1 MKLTRFARFAWLVLA
16 VTVFVILWGAY
27 VRASGSGAGC
37 GSHWPLC
44 NGVVIPD
51 TSTLHTLVEFTH
63 RLTSG
68 VSLLLVVSMV
78 IWAFRAF
85 PRRHPARLAATLSL
99 IFMLTE
105 AAVGAGLVLFRLVA
119 DNESVARALF
129 MSVHL
134 INTFVLLAMITLTAW
149 WGSGAPSVE
158 FRRQGSLPWLLLAG
172 LLGALLVSTSG
183 AVAALGDTLYP
194 SSSLAEGIRQDFS
207 ATAHFLIR
215 LRILHPTLAVT
226 ISLILLAIALFA
238 RTMRPSALTN
248 RLSFALSTLVAI
260 QLIVGAANV
269 LLLAPIW
276 MQIVHLLLADLVWVS
291 LVLMSASALSTV
303 GESVSAPAMS
313 GLDLSARRN

>member
-1 MKLTRFARFAWLVLA
+1 
-16 VTVFVILWGAY
+16 

-68 VSLLLVVSMV
+68 AVLLLVVGMM

-85 PRRHPARLAATLSL
+85 PRGHRVRAAATLSL
-99 IFMLTE
+99 VFMLTE

-119 DNESVARALF
+119 DNESIARALF

-134 INTFVLLAMITLTAW
+134 INTFVLLTMIALTAW
-149 WGSGAPSVE
+149 WGSGAPSME
-158 FRRQGSLPWLLLAG
+158 LRQQGILPWLLLSG

-194 SSSLAEGIRQDFS
+194 SSSLSEGIRQDFS

-226 ISLILLAIALFA
+226 ISLLLLAVALYA
-238 RTMRPSALTN
+238 RTARHNTYTSK
-248 RLSFALSTLVAI
+248 LSYALSSLVAI

-276 MQIVHLLLADLVWVS
+276 MQLVHLLLADVVWIL
-291 LVLMSASALSTV
+291 LVLTSVSALSIVPETL
-303 GESVSAPAMS
+303 SSPAMS
-313 GLDLSARRN
+313 GLDLGAREN